1 MKLSKSIII
10 ASSLLAISFSTF
22 AYHGNGTGHGS
33 WPNHNNHTQAQYER
47 PCSNYADGRHSGRH
61 QAAMQYST
69 TIQTTQ
75 PEETLK
81 KISSDLPKGENGK
94 QYRVHVAVIDAET
107 NAPIQNQ

>member
-47 PCSNYADGRHSGRH
+47 PCSNYAGWTTLWSPSSCYAILYNDSNN
-61 QAAMQYST
+61 ST
-69 TIQTTQ
+69 RRNT
-75 PEETLK
+75 EK
-81 KISSDLPKGENGK
+81 
-94 QYRVHVAVIDAET
+94 
-107 NAPIQNQ
+107 NQL